1 MPRRFTAALATVALV
16 VASAAAGPNPVTAA
30 TTYVYPGC
38 GATIQDCVNGATSG
52 DTILVNADDAGVAVS
67 FSKSLTLASGDGT
80 RHAVGAISIGDADTP
95 VAIVVEGFDVSLFV
109 SAGFDTSVGSS
120 LVMRNVHAVAGPGYA
135 AAIELAAERS
145 ASFVL
150 ERSAGTSTGN
160 DQAALSLFAN
170 LPAGHTATF
179 KIIGNRLSGH
189 GNAASGVGIGLQ
201 MIGAGT
207 VKADILNNVVWD
219 VGRSHAGAASGIA
232 IIPSGTIQADV
243 NIVGNTVERSNTDGL
258 QQRNTLA
265 VGGQLRLDLFNN
277 IFSHAKGRGIAL
289 SSGVGSTLAF
299 RGGYN
304 DLYANGSN
312 DYAGQHR
319 GPGNTAMAPGFVNRT
334 LGQLSLVGDSPL
346 IDRGQVCS
354 PGGIAMPDASGTTRL
369 EGNGV
374 DIGAYERG
382 NRPVTGA
389 VRLGGGAANHLQ
401 GTNGDDILCGFAG
414 NDDLLGLAGDDYL
427 GAGNGAD
434 HGSGGPGNDR
444 LVGGVGPDH
453 LAGGRDGDVLCA
465 NDGVAA
471 NDTVDG
477 EDGFD
482 RARTDSG
489 DIRKSI
495 EGLATC

>member
-1 MPRRFTAALATVALV
+1 
-16 VASAAAGPNPVTAA
+16 
-30 TTYVYPGC
+30 
-38 GATIQDCVNGATSG
+38 
-52 DTILVNADDAGVAVS
+52 
-67 FSKSLTLASGDGT
+67 
-80 RHAVGAISIGDADTP
+80 
-95 VAIVVEGFDVSLFV
+95 
-109 SAGFDTSVGSS
+109 
-120 LVMRNVHAVAGPGYA
+120 MR
-135 AAIELAAERS
+135 
-145 ASFVL
+145 
-150 ERSAGTSTGN
+150 
-160 DQAALSLFAN
+160 
-170 LPAGHTATF
+170 
-179 KIIGNRLSGH
+179 
-189 GNAASGVGIGLQ
+189 
-201 MIGAGT
+201 
-207 VKADILNNVVWD
+207 
-219 VGRSHAGAASGIA
+219 
-232 IIPSGTIQADV
+232 
-243 NIVGNTVERSNTDGL
+243 
-258 QQRNTLA
+258 
-265 VGGQLRLDLFNN
+265 
-277 IFSHAKGRGIAL
+277 
-289 SSGVGSTLAF
+289 STLAF

-312 DYAGQHR
+312 DYAGQPR
-319 GPGNTAMAPGFVNRT
+319 GPGNTAMAPGFVNRM
-334 LGQLSLVGDSPL
+334 LGQLSLAGDSPL

-389 VRLGGGAANHLQ
+389 VRLGGGGANHLQ

-427 GAGNGAD
+427 DAGNGAD

-444 LVGGVGPDH
+444 LVGGIGPDH